1 MRLTTQIDQRELDRV
16 IESEWAYL
24 LSEADQWSL
33 LRGEQDMEILEH
45 VLRCILHVGNTFEY
59 MLKTLPSAQ
68 MYKILMV
75 DGLRC
80 HIQTKPPYG

>member
-24 LSEADQWSL
+24 LSEVDQWSL

-45 VLRCILHVGNTFEY
+45 VLRCILDVGKTSEY
-59 MLKTLPSAQ
+59 AEDFAECVNVQNS
-68 MYKILMV
+68 
-75 DGLRC
+75 DG
-80 HIQTKPPYG
+80 